1 MNSPLLLDKK
11 EQARQQFHEKWPAM
25 KPIVIKILKQKGVTK
40 AEWQDLFW

>member
-11 EQARQQFHEKWPAM
+11 AKVKELFSEKWPGM
-25 KPIVIKILKQKGVTK
+25 QPIVVKILKQKGVTK